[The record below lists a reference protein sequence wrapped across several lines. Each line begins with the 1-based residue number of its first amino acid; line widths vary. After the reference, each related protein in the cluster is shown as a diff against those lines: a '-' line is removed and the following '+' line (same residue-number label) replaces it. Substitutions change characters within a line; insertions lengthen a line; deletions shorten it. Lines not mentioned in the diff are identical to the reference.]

1 MGVINRK
8 KNIMPKHAVATSI
21 AAGFFA
27 ITLAQGVAYPAI
39 ALGDEMPSNEPS
51 ATQQVDATT
60 QGPAKNANEQNVETV
75 EQEPTPSPV
84 PAPTPTPQA
93 PQQSATTPDAVAQD
107 GTYINVQSGASS
119 DDSTPSAYADNA
131 QQPTIPPEPTE
142 PSKPEQPKNG
152 WVEETVNGATVRHW
166 YDHGVMA
173 RSKEV
178 YDPAANAWLWFDA
191 DGTQAK
197 DKDVY
202 MPKADKWVRYD
213 VTGRMVKGREDR
225 KDGGWYYFDAT
236 TGAMAKGM
244 TYLKKG
250 NKWVYYDPTTGRMQY
265 GAHMVNGRHL
275 YFDPVTGRQWSGD
288 EIINKVL
295 ATARSSYGKNI
306 DAAGALRNAG
316 GLLCPWGP
324 CTEWIWWVFNQAGL
338 SLFFSDGATSGW
350 PHHNFD
356 WYRARGRV
364 SMTPHVGDIAFY
376 RFSPAS
382 STWAR
387 DKSASHAGIVVRVER
402 GAVWIAD
409 AAYSSIAER
418 NATRV
423 YGGGLVGYARPYYFG

>member
-1 MGVINRK
+1 MSR
-8 KNIMPKHAVATSI
+8 HSAASAI

-27 ITLAQGVAYPAI
+27 VTLVQGVAYPAI
-39 ALGDEMPSNEPS
+39 ALGDELPLN
-51 ATQQVDATT
+51 TT
-60 QGPAKNANEQNVETV
+60 EQTIMQDV
-75 EQEPTPSPV
+75 
-84 PAPTPTPQA
+84 
-93 PQQSATTPDAVAQD
+93 VAQD
-107 GTYINVQSGASS
+107 GTHIDDAQSSVSPDGSAPATYSN
-119 DDSTPSAYADNA
+119 DAEQPSV
-131 QQPTIPPEPTE
+131 PSEPTE
-142 PSKPEQPKNG
+142 PSTPNDPTEPEQPKNG
-152 WVEETVNGATVRHW
+152 WVEETVNGVAVRHW

-178 YDPAANAWLWFDA
+178 YDPAANAWMWFDA

-197 DKDVY
+197 GKDVY

-213 VTGRMVKGREDR
+213 VTGRMVKGREDF
-225 KDGGWYYFDAT
+225 KDDGWYYFDAT

-275 YFDPVTGRQWSGD
+275 YFDPATGRQWSGD

-338 SLFFSDGATSGW
+338 GLFFSDGATSGW